1 MRSQHTSVSRRSHRR
16 PKPGIGFTLLRGAG
30 WFLKIVGLL
39 MAGLALV
46 GFIFLLAKTAPLLI
60 EVLQHP
66 EQKMAGFI
74 FLVMLGN
81 LSAFLV
87 LGFVGAVLAGIGF
100 ACGYWGTQPAISGAE
115 AEEKARVLVIGAG
128 VNGSACA
135 AGLHNAGIDV
145 TVLARGQRYE
155 EVRDNGIVIENPFNK
170 KRTVARVP
178 VMNSLAPEDRYDFV
192 LVVVRKNQALELLP
206 LLAQNRSPNI
216 VFMGNNLS
224 GPNEF
229 IKALGRDRVMM
240 GAVYAAGKRD
250 GSLIRAIVIK
260 SAAAPFGEIDGTITP
275 RLKQLAAIFRQAGFK
290 VELSTNIVDT
300 QMTHALGVALI
311 GTLIGKHGCNAPALA
326 RSTDDLKLFIEGR
339 RESHLLQRSL
349 GHQIVPQS
357 EATLSRFPAFL
368 QIAGL
373 RLMLNSRLGEVGLAW
388 HASKAPDEI
397 QQLAAELQVMVD
409 QSGLPV
415 PAIRK
420 ILG

>member
-1 MRSQHTSVSRRSHRR
+1 
-16 PKPGIGFTLLRGAG
+16 
-30 WFLKIVGLL
+30 
-39 MAGLALV
+39 MA
-46 GFIFLLAKTAPLLI
+46 
-60 EVLQHP
+60 
-66 EQKMAGFI
+66 
-74 FLVMLGN
+74 
-81 LSAFLV
+81 
-87 LGFVGAVLAGIGF
+87 
-100 ACGYWGTQPAISGAE
+100 

-145 TVLARGQRYE
+145 TVLARGKRYE
-155 EVRDNGIVIENPFNK
+155 EVRDDGIVIENPFNK

-178 VMNSLAPEDRYDFV
+178 VINSLAPEDRYDFV

-206 LLAQNRSPNI
+206 LLAQNKSPNI
-216 VFMGNNLS
+216 VFMGNNLLGS
-224 GPNEF
+224 DEF
-229 IKALGRDRVMM
+229 IKALGRARVMM

-250 GSLIRAIVIK
+250 GSLIHAIVIK

-275 RLKQLAAIFRQAGFK
+275 RLKQLAAIFHQAGFK

-311 GTLIGKHGCNAPALA
+311 GTLIGKHGYNAPALA
-326 RSTDDLKLFIEGR
+326 RSTDDLKLFVEGR
-339 RESHLLQRSL
+339 RESHLLQRAL

-397 QQLAAELQVMVD
+397 QQLAAELQVLVD

-420 ILG
+420 VLGQD